1 LVWRPDLF
9 PTVIGLCFG
18 GLRPC
23 IAENTQ
29 SGSYLGSL
37 NVNLRNAPRTTS
49 RNGGTDIVPGIDNL
63 GQEFTAYRN
72 QPKAGV
78 AQHIPSTA
86 ETIFTNAHLKRQT
99 AVHGLCRMKP
109 HMRRTKHA
117 TCFTFTCQSESE
129 SDWFQRIDLLMHSEY
144 HFAMCGRR
152 SENQLKHSND
162 SRRDH
167 HTIFCDGYSS

>member
-1 LVWRPDLF
+1 MF
-9 PTVIGLCFG
+9 ATVIGLCFG
-18 GLRPC
+18 GFRPC